1 MLVFPA
7 QKSMNVCV
15 VISAEKH
22 SPYVNIILLTAP
34 EAFQTLLYLPLQLS
48 FVFGQ

>member
-1 MLVFPA
+1 MD
-7 QKSMNVCV
+7 VCE

-34 EAFQTLLYLPLQLS
+34 EAFQMLLNLPLLLC